1 MPARAPSAASLSPR
15 VSIVVLTHNRPA
27 ELARTLQHLAALPE
41 QPPVIVVDNASSPAV
56 DPTRIPG
63 WGQARL
69 VLCPRNEGAAGRN
82 RGVAEVTTPY
92 VAFCDD
98 DTWWEPGAL
107 ATATA
112 LLDAD
117 PRVVALSARVLVGP
131 DNRFDPACE
140 AMARSPVTP
149 PPGPPLPGPALVS
162 FMAGAVVMRTDA
174 FRAVGGYEPRFFLG
188 AEEVLMALDLA
199 ARGGWIAYAP
209 QVVTHH
215 HPSAARDASHRRLV
229 TLRNRLWIPW
239 LRLPW
244 RWALSES
251 RHVLREARAAGLIGP
266 VLREALRAL
275 PWVLAERRPVPP
287 DVLRRWL
294 EVYRPH
300 ALQPVPACLDDE
312 HAVSSTPMPHPL
324 NNRPR

>member
-1 MPARAPSAASLSPR
+1 MDDRHDPAPAPPR

-41 QPPVIVVDNASSPAV
+41 QPPVIVVDNASQPPV

-69 VLCPRNEGAAGRN
+69 VLCPHNEGAAGRN

-117 PRVVALSARVLVGP
+117 PRVAALSARVLVGP

-149 PPGPPLPGPALVS
+149 PAGPPLPGPPLVS
-162 FMAGAVVMRTDA
+162 FMAGAVVMRTEA

-188 AEEVLMALDLA
+188 AEEVLMALDLG

-215 HPSAARDASHRRLV
+215 HPSAARDAAHRRLV
-229 TLRNRLWIPW
+229 TLRNRLWLPW
-239 LRLPW
+239 LRLPL
-244 RWALSES
+244 RWAISES
-251 RHVLREARAAGLIGP
+251 RHILREARAAGLIGP

-300 ALQPVPACLDDE
+300 ALRPAPAGADE
-312 HAVSSTPMPHPL
+312 LTVSSTPMPHPL